1 MDIMKNKKAVEFEV
15 KVVFK
20 GEVYLRVADVS
31 KVFGFKTQKA
41 FISDYSDKVIKIKG
55 CGNCIKQS
63 DYNQMLEAD
72 EEASERQEIK
82 EVTKVSDARIEYN
95 GSKRILG
102 LKMMFG
108 LERLA
113 MARHMSIDEYIEKVE
128 LPRNK
133 EQAVS
138 DVLNSKNNYATYVKK
153 IAEIK
158 DAFSDVEKF
167 GLQLKFLTK
176 ESERDI
182 EFKAFLVGIGT
193 LLDVT
198 NFDDCCNCCEYD
210 KLYINEVG
218 NVILPFYNWDENLKG
233 EINLSETKIDRDFR
247 QYGMVENLL
256 YISQEEIPYKSTL
269 DCSDY
274 IFSFD
279 DDWLNLYV
287 ETDFIVAMMKPEDS
301 RFVYFDGIE
310 EVEVDDI
317 VCM

>member
-1 MDIMKNKKAVEFEV
+1 MKNKKAVEFEV

-113 MARHMSIDEYIEKVE
+113 MARHMTVDEYIEKVE

-138 DVLNSKNNYATYVKK
+138 DVLNAKNNYATYVKDIAK
-153 IAEIK
+153 IMRRFSGLEQYGLELRFVTRESK
-158 DAFSDVEKF
+158 DSVDFRAY
-167 GLQLKFLTK
+167 
-176 ESERDI
+176 
-182 EFKAFLVGIGT
+182 LVGNGIMRE
-193 LLDVT
+193 VT
-198 NFDDCCNCCEYD
+198 YSDECDYCEYENM
-210 KLYINEVG
+210 YVNEAG
-218 NVILPFYNWDENLKG
+218 DLILPVYDYDNDIRWEV
-233 EINLSETKIDRDFR
+233 NLSETKIDRDFR
-247 QYGMVENLL
+247 EYGMVENLL
-256 YISQEEIPYKSTL
+256 YISQEKIPYKSTL

-301 RFVYFDGIE
+301 RFVYYDGVAK
-310 EVEVDDI
+310 VEVLDDI

>member
-1 MDIMKNKKAVEFEV
+1 MKNKKAVEFEV

-95 GSKRILG
+95 GSKSILG

-113 MARHMSIDEYIEKVE
+113 MARHMTVDEYIEKVE

-138 DVLNSKNNYATYVKK
+138 DVLNSKNNYATYVKDIAK
-153 IAEIK
+153 IMRRFSGLEQYGLELRFVTRESK
-158 DAFSDVEKF
+158 DSVDFRAY
-167 GLQLKFLTK
+167 
-176 ESERDI
+176 
-182 EFKAFLVGIGT
+182 LVGNGIMRE
-193 LLDVT
+193 VT
-198 NFDDCCNCCEYD
+198 YSDECDYCEYENM
-210 KLYINEVG
+210 YVNEAG
-218 NVILPFYNWDENLKG
+218 DLILPVYDYDNDIRWEV
-233 EINLSETKIDRDFR
+233 NLSETKIDRDFR

-256 YISQEEIPYKSTL
+256 YISQEKIPYKSTL

-301 RFVYFDGIE
+301 RFVYFDGVAD
-310 EVEVDDI
+310 VEVLDDI
-317 VCM
+317 ISM